1 MTNLHLPKYFD
12 RLMRLTI
19 FASLIFLSATTFAG
33 EDWKYYASTK
43 NYEIY
48 TNISRRFLSTASKV
62 AETGYEKTVERLD
75 AKNNN
80 KEFIKTIERNIE
92 KTTKKLL
99 YEWDDGT
106 RQYQLNNGI
115 ILNHWRHSDNQY
127 QIVLPDGRKFS
138 FWERGMYGQK
148 VNIYLC
154 KDKDELKRNIEKSIE
169 GTGRGGWYLVEGKI
183 SYEMVYNEEYKN
195 LDNLVHEISHQITD
209 YILYDPPV
217 WLNEGLAMYAGI
229 NSKGDYVEGLIRQ
242 DHLNECLNAL
252 NDKSLVKVADLIRMD
267 YDKYHKSDRESLHY
281 SVSWAFVHMLLN
293 SRHSS
298 VKGKF
303 IPYLTDL
310 RKGID
315 PVTAFNKHYDIETI
329 EKGFPNYIEWLGTK
343 LDK

>member
-1 MTNLHLPKYFD
+1 MAISHLRNKQGQ
-12 RLMRLTI
+12 LTKI
-19 FASLIFLSATTFAG
+19 IFFISLSLFPISCFASV
-33 EDWKYYASTK
+33 EWKYHASTK

-48 TNISRRFLSTASKV
+48 TNISSRFLSTASKI
-62 AETGYEKTVERLD
+62 AEQAYEKAVERLD
-75 AKNNN
+75 AKNND

-92 KTTKKLL
+92 KMNKNLIN
-99 YEWDDGT
+99 EWEDGT
-106 RQYQLNNGI
+106 RQYQLNDGI
-115 ILNHWRHSDNQY
+115 ILNHWQHADDQY

-154 KDKDELKRNIEKSIE
+154 KDKDELKRNIEKSVE
-169 GTGRGGWYLVEGKI
+169 GTGRGGWYIVEGKI
-183 SYEMVYNEEYKN
+183 SYEMVYKEEYKN
-195 LDNLVHEISHQITD
+195 LDNLAHEISHQITD

-229 NSKGDYVEGLIRQ
+229 NSDGEYEEGLIRP
-242 DHLNECLNAL
+242 DHLNECVSAL
-252 NDKSLVKVADLIRMD
+252 NNDSLVNVGSLIKMN
-267 YDKYHKSDRESLHY
+267 YDKYHNTKNESLHY
-281 SVSWAFVHMLLN
+281 SESWALVHMLLN

-315 PVTAFNKHYDIETI
+315 PMTAFNKHYDIKVI
-329 EKGFPNYIEWLGTK
+329 EKGFPKYIEWLK
-343 LDK
+343 SKSNQ